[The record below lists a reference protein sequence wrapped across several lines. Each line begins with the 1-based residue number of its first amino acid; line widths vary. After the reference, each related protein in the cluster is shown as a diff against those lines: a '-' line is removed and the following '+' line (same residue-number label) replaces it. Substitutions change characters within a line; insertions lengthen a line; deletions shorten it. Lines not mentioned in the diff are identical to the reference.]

1 MKSRIRQLITF
12 VVLMICG
19 AQLANASLNGD
30 QVNVSIFV
38 SSGTG
43 TIVVGPAAT
52 VGPGNEFVVTQTLGA
67 SLLVTHNIDFSDN
80 AMDIVTTSSGTGG
93 GSGSIRFTFTSVDTG
108 AAITGFQQVAGL
120 NLVLNQSHTSNSII
134 FDLGF
139 STNPAN
145 SRTTSISLLPSQA
158 TALTELDLFTPGDS
172 LLTRDGDTGLDW
184 LDVSATSGLSF
195 NDIIADVDGW
205 ASLGFRHATGSELC
219 AFLAAHAVVPASGC
233 PTGNVAVSDR
243 FLGSLHTL
251 VESFARS
258 SAQLR
263 APSAV
268 AIRPFKTTTLRLK
281 VGLTTSWE
289 RHLLDRQRSFIRCLV
304 FKRVW
309 VFAPRPLRNHSVSR
323 STEIGWYVKFQLTKT
338 AMGYPT
344 LTTTV
349 RQPQIRIRRTGTA
362 MVREMRVTR
371 TMTMMALPM
380 EWTIVHWSPTRARA
394 TGTAT
399 V

>member
-184 LDVSATSGLSF
+184 LDVSATS
-195 NDIIADVDGW
+195 
-205 ASLGFRHATGSELC
+205 
-219 AFLAAHAVVPASGC
+219 
-233 PTGNVAVSDR
+233 
-243 FLGSLHTL
+243 
-251 VESFARS
+251 
-258 SAQLR
+258 
-263 APSAV
+263 
-268 AIRPFKTTTLRLK
+268 
-281 VGLTTSWE
+281 
-289 RHLLDRQRSFIRCLV
+289 
-304 FKRVW
+304 
-309 VFAPRPLRNHSVSR
+309 
-323 STEIGWYVKFQLTKT
+323 
-338 AMGYPT
+338 
-344 LTTTV
+344 
-349 RQPQIRIRRTGTA
+349 
-362 MVREMRVTR
+362 
-371 TMTMMALPM
+371 
-380 EWTIVHWSPTRARA
+380 
-394 TGTAT
+394 
-399 V
+399 